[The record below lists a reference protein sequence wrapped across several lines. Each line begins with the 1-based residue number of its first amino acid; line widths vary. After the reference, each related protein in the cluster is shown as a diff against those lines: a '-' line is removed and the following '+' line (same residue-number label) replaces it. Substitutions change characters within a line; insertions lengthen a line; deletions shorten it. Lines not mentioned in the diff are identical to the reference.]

1 VHVPIGIGSPVLKRW
16 IMCSVER
23 YRNRGSVNGNKVAVD
38 KETYRQRQVQS
49 SRSHPLG
56 RRFKRLAS
64 GAPKA

>member
-1 VHVPIGIGSPVLKRW
+1 
-16 IMCSVER
+16 MCSVER